1 MKSMVMKDTALRLDQ
16 IHFQTLS
23 EAAAHRLRDAII
35 AGTLKPGDR
44 LVEQKLAA
52 DLGIGQPTLREALK
66 ELEFQGFVRKLTN
79 KGTYVT
85 QLGREDIRKILEVR
99 VALESVAVGQAA
111 ARWTAE
117 AEHELAGT
125 VTDMETAARSL
136 NLQSF
141 HESDLAFHRRI
152 WQLAGNEYLEATLE
166 RIVFSLF
173 VFALLAQEQP
183 QFLAAVE
190 QHREILRGL
199 QTRSSSEARRIF
211 LDVTLAF
218 WNRHHEV
225 GLKTE
230 DLGSV

>member
-1 MKSMVMKDTALRLDQ
+1 MKDTALRLDQ
-16 IHFQTLS
+16 IHFQTLA

-85 QLGREDIRKILEVR
+85 QLSPDDLRKILEVR
-99 VALESVAVGQAA
+99 LALEALAVGQAA
-111 ARWTAE
+111 LHLTAD
-117 AEHELAGT
+117 AERELANA
-125 VTDMETAARSL
+125 VAAMESAARTL
-136 NLQSF
+136 NLPNF

-173 VFALLAQEQP
+173 VFALLAQQQP

-199 QTRSSSEARRIF
+199 QTRSAGEARRMF

-225 GLKTE
+225 GLKAE
-230 DLGSV
+230 DLD